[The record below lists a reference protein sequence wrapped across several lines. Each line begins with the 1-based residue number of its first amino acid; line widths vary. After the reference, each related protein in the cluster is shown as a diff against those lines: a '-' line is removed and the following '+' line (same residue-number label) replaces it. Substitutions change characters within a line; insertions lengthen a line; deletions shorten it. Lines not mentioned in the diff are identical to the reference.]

1 MEEQNPLISHIFN
14 SDLDKYTANNI
25 GYDQVADG
33 LRVPVAQ
40 QAAYNRFVPDKT
52 KVSFREFQAALGVD
66 PVVEPGSIKDLF
78 RVAEENP
85 KDGYSS
91 YNPNSKSGAWGRYQ
105 FIWGT
110 HKAPIK
116 NLTNIDNTDD
126 FLKSK
131 YAQEEYMDHVINNEY
146 TSHLPTLRELA
157 KNNDKYKNYNDNEL
171 MYLEHHE
178 GLKGAKHLL
187 TTGESLFGSI
197 PAIDKA
203 ITKMRNYQGKL
214 DRSIA
219 ADVQV
224 ADSKQKKEIKGDLM
238 TVGEQLEKEALTKTN
253 AKLNLEYNQLGFGDK
268 IASAYKRGGLFK
280 VLSDALPFTDADA
293 TPTEVKAAKLDI
305 VASNPKYKELVKSEE
320 DLSKL
325 LNNYNYKRDQEVEKL
340 ASKINDD
347 IKSDINTD
355 AGIFDY
361 FSGEKYYKKNG
372 KEYVNV
378 SLGKFGD
385 IFVEGI
391 DRSKTEVELSKLM
404 SLKEHPAITPNM
416 SVQDKQELN
425 NALLR
430 AQSDYAKADILR
442 QDHYGTKTQ
451 DYLEFTNKSYRNK
464 LAGLTTKYNGIDNID
479 PNDPEFK
486 DLERLQ
492 DEFNKS
498 LENFKAQPLKY
509 KLASEHEAVKNNII
523 KNYDKDIKAMTG
535 WDRFLHKSDRL
546 LNELPEY
553 TNDSFIGLGKVIGTG
568 IDAGLNTD
576 IATTSLIEDAYAAK
590 TIRSTAETNAGLIET
605 AYLGNDV
612 YAKFQNGVHIG
623 FVDSDFYDI
632 NLPEEEAKR
641 LSTIAKRLTPADI
654 STSFN
659 WKAINEGIRTGIMDF
674 APLLIGGA
682 GIVNVTK
689 GIGGK
694 AARNKILSKVGQSM
708 INLADNQ
715 YFTTLASTFG
725 GFAGKVTKGAI
736 EEGGLID
743 AGDIFVTGV
752 TKTALEAAIEMINP
766 IEGKILTGNIFNSKT
781 FNVKQFASMV
791 ANKGFVPSI
800 GDLAKITSKNLLAQ
814 GVSEGVE
821 ELAASLTEPLVL
833 NNILNNVIDT
843 NFSTDVN
850 LRDVAE
856 ATLIGSLSGL
866 ALGAGTNIR
875 YAGGLRANIVRD
887 AVRTSLQNET
897 FFNKTLDNLKNQQ
910 LEDIEK
916 SNSETKTEDAK
927 NVTDNYNHVKAVY
940 DQAKN
945 DAAFVF
951 KKSVKGNQA
960 SESFQR
966 NVSDIAF
973 EKAILDKIDAPTD
986 IEAEIIKDLSSK
998 LGQDLKD
1005 IQVYYANGFNGYATI
1020 NSINKDL
1027 GKDARLTPKEY
1038 EDNIDTIF
1046 ESFKESVAKAG
1057 KTKLSEEAKQR
1068 MVKVDMGVIIST
1080 IKNGKATETAQKQA
1094 DDLKEEMKQ
1103 AEEKVAKE
1111 EAKAKVNESFN
1122 KGENPTSNGV
1132 PDDLVEQV
1140 LKEEKATVT
1149 QRLAGIKPNDI
1160 NGKLSYNKENF
1171 QVLIDD
1177 HPSQA
1182 VFIQAEQA
1190 RLEKELSDS
1199 QNANY
1204 RDQVVKAAGTPVTT
1218 DTFAERYE
1226 GKPELEENDNKQ
1238 IDDAYV
1244 DHVTTIKEELNE
1256 EFNPEELKEALN
1268 DKPLLEK
1275 ISNPEEFP
1283 DYAEVAAETIPG
1295 NNIPDITTPT
1305 VTPEFIIDDSPVP
1318 TDEELTSSTDKV
1330 ADIESRR
1337 QEESKPVK
1345 EEIEKIQKE
1354 IDILE
1359 GDTQGSEIDSKEI
1372 EDAKKERNNLRNED
1386 GSIPDSKIPLFNKL
1400 SKKIRFLQNSFKNQ
1414 VRALVDSFS
1423 QLNNL
1428 SDKDIRVLNRFVELT
1443 DYTFEEVIQ
1452 QLEKRNNTIYKRPS
1466 ELDYFEDNSTRV
1478 DKLNETQE
1486 SADENTNE
1494 RSKLAAK
1501 ELGIDL
1507 DKVYYANELDAF
1519 VQKHGSKQT
1528 KFIWNLIK
1536 NIAEKLKIPTKFLLE
1551 GKGNNINKS
1560 HQGEYSNGQVANR
1573 ASLLTSPDVAARTIV
1588 HELVHG
1594 VTSYIISAVKNNQTE
1609 LLKVLTQKQI
1619 NAAKKLSNLLRELQT
1634 DSNTKDFYG
1643 SKNEHEILAE
1653 LTHDGFVE
1661 ALQNK
1666 KLNFVKE
1673 FLDYILD
1680 ILGIPTNAYDEA
1692 LGILKD
1698 MIETPVDY
1706 VTRGFV
1712 QEGVYYSKKE
1722 NSKLQE
1728 LKNRLKELRQQLDK
1742 INAKY
1747 DAELA
1752 ALENTKPVSDKKADI
1767 ERRRQELESSRE
1779 IETLYDLTTPIA
1791 EDSKEIVAKIDKANE
1806 LNKNAQAK
1814 NEQALKETDEEKI
1827 IALNSDA
1834 DSLNKKAQ
1842 ILDKEV
1848 KESRDT
1854 VINNTPIK
1862 QAIKS
1867 AKILGQRLLNKIK
1880 LAAKSNEWV
1889 SSMPIS
1895 KEEFTKLEYATKRL
1909 SVKNMGEVTSNSE
1922 VIPDILLIE
1931 EINAKY
1937 DAELAALE
1945 DTTPSDVTAEDLD
1958 FLGPLP
1964 TSTSLPESVPE
1975 PKVTVLQAPI
1985 ITTISNTNPV
1995 MANENVVVDGP
2006 MYIQYLNGSA
2016 HIRIKLADNSYR
2028 ILPFADVKN
2037 TKSVLTKYGT
2047 EYFTIVPVNDYEFII
2062 KTDANGTV
2070 HKYDEQ
2076 FIIDNISIG
2085 DTVYYEYDPNSK
2097 YNSGS
2102 NVSDEVTVAVYVKD
2116 GKLVT
2121 PETEG
2126 ATTKYIGRISSGKTQ
2141 ATSKANVLSH
2151 IKNTEGKKQI
2161 PVLVDNLTMFTN
2173 NQFGKKRD
2181 ITIAELLEHKEN
2193 LKVIGVEFTDPTI
2206 INNGLI
2212 RNARFLTPSN
2222 DTNNGIE
2229 KIPSNVKVH
2238 PHYLGSLAIYIKGQL
2253 LKLDTKVLKDTP
2265 VLFNKLK
2272 AQLDQFEKAK
2282 GLKEVI
2288 SVVQILRGNG
2298 DEIVF
2303 KNVRDPKSEFK
2314 NEEAENPRGGIE
2326 SIYYHFNRKGDD
2338 KYTMVKK
2345 PTDSDFMTKDQL
2357 LSMLGNYRV
2366 HIDHNLIDNDF
2377 YLEDVVQHAVQAEV
2391 PLNQPFFNNPRLYLA
2406 NNIQANP
2413 EVKKDIVI
2421 TEEQKSKPDVPST
2434 PAADTPKKVFKK
2446 TKFKIGSKT
2455 NSPELTKGGD
2465 WIRERFSEIGVEI
2478 SDELLENLINGIQLA
2493 PGEKVW
2499 GAFHRASVILAS
2511 DANVKV
2517 ERHESYH
2524 VLFNLFLNDK
2534 QRDQI
2539 RAEVRSKFGKD
2550 LTDLQVEEKLAD
2562 LFEDYKD
2569 RLLFDNDW
2577 SKANPKIANFF
2588 NKIYK
2593 WLYKNFN
2600 ILQSYLTDSVTI
2612 DKLFYQLENNIIGRD
2627 FLGNRKQSVQ
2637 NLFKRNLDNILNEP
2651 KFSISNWTSAQ
2662 THRYATFVNKDL
2674 FSMYLETEY
2683 DSSNLN
2689 EIVDNDTTVDSV
2701 LAGYV
2706 KNFDDV
2712 VQAYIEQTPTADQSV
2727 IHDIAKQFKSNKD
2740 FQFIVKKNL
2749 KITQNIVI
2757 DAEYED
2763 TVDDY
2768 LEDNED
2774 VNENTNDSESQRES
2788 WQGGAALVDSKS
2800 RASSRLRGLFSNYIY
2815 KKEIDDNGKKGLEPF
2830 TYDDTNQFKFYGAN
2844 EIHNLLLEKLS
2855 NSTSKKDMVERLNS
2869 LLDNYTWMIDLLR
2882 DIRGIDGETALELY
2896 NDGKLKIDYDL
2907 ELQNIDSV
2915 AGGWILKSMWYA
2927 IGDQKNNDPV
2937 QLLYSKGSA
2946 RLDNLR
2952 ADNKGKS
2959 IKNSMLYNIDVLS
2972 SSESKLK
2979 SLGKELTDLYNK
2991 VIQPAYKNDPQD
3003 YLDFIKLLGYEVDID
3018 QARELSS
3025 VNKTASV
3032 SGNRLTN
3039 RAYILDRF
3047 KAITNSFKS
3056 YNADNNLSS
3065 LQSDLTLDFTG
3076 LANHISDYT
3085 LNPGNLSFK
3094 NVIGE
3099 LEFAHIPNNYITRQ
3113 FDLMKADPKKW
3124 VAGKISSVRGAL
3136 TYPVVLQARLPFYK
3150 DLLSNY
3156 QTYFGIAIDGFFNTE
3171 NQNSGKQYKD
3181 YTEQDILVNDINR
3194 YIAGPGPNKK
3204 GGVYNFGVFSDAPV
3218 RYVYYGNKFTKEQ
3231 IVDKLTAIVHGEF
3244 ERIQLVRQ
3252 LNNVTSYKNI
3262 ANTGLIIHTI
3272 PSLNKLLP
3280 FIPETW
3286 SGLNDSQIYDPNVS
3300 TKSVTDVIKN
3310 HIDNY
3315 LSTEAYGTYIDKF
3328 KEYGQITEDSN
3339 IHDIKLADKTK
3350 LLKDSKNLLFEY
3362 FINQFYVNATMQI
3375 VFAGDPAF
3383 YKPNDF
3389 HKSGV
3394 KSYQDVLKPEFNPYY
3409 LQTGIDSVKRFKQL
3423 VSPMITGWFNDPTF
3437 KVIILK
3443 DIYDKV
3449 SSEIPAALKAAKYE
3463 EKVESVL
3470 SKEYGIT
3477 ADGKI
3482 NSKKANLSDA
3492 GAYHTLGRRVAIMKA
3507 YQSWKPKYQAIID
3520 RLEQGKGTKS
3530 DLEFVMQPLKPFLF
3544 TNQHRMESTGT
3555 EANPMV
3561 MQVPIQLKLSETVLI
3576 PQVAY
3581 ITNDGK
3587 VLNPSRNDFDNNFS
3601 NYKYKDL
3608 AKILYLMQNSNADM
3622 VVFESGS
3629 KAASFNILDLN
3640 NFSGEY
3646 VQRAKDDFKSN
3657 LIGDDL
3663 DDSLIEDTIYENL
3676 MTSISTDNT
3685 LELSNDDYG
3694 DQMSVP
3700 EKTLDAKV
3708 GEGTQERKIMTAG
3721 IDPNHK
3727 FTFMGRTYN
3736 GYEVN
3741 ELLDKISIDS
3751 VKESLD
3757 KVVEKI
3763 GTYAKFTN
3771 YLRNQLVDKN
3781 ASVDVLDAL
3790 QVQEDGLTRVPLE
3803 TLGKKAEHV
3812 ANSLFK
3818 KTSKNK
3824 KFGASLVNQPG
3835 VGFSE
3840 ELKLVFKELPDG
3852 TKVVDYYEAAIPA
3865 YSKHLLKYADKD
3877 GVINPA
3883 DLPDKLLRAFFYR
3896 IPTEDKYSMFP
3907 IKIVK
3912 FLPQSQ
3918 GGTIILPAEATVIA
3932 GLDFDIDKLYG
3943 YFYNFTATY
3952 DGNFIDSLTKKLN
3965 NDFGATFTPNE
3976 VSKLVDDVTDS
3987 NMELLSESFE
3997 DPQAVISIINSEI
4010 SKSLS
4015 RPSLKVIESSFD
4027 SKEGRDNLRLDIY
4040 NSLVNT
4046 PAYTKAMLRIG
4057 NKARLIKLRDTLST
4071 EATSGYKSF
4080 ADPSVQAENSAK
4092 NIIGKRLIGIFAN
4105 ANAFINLIQGNTEL
4119 LLSNPLTFNE
4129 NTYTSIGANI
4139 ENITKNISE
4148 LLFAST
4154 EDVKDPV
4161 LGPLNI
4167 NESTANVLITMLALN
4182 IPFEESIQ
4190 FLNSPVMKY
4199 ISKMHQT
4206 QPSRRLNAIYAGS
4219 PFNVDPNIQQ
4229 ILATAEEFSKVISAA
4244 KIDTGNVG
4252 PDLNVVNN
4260 KIKSINSAIKR
4271 SRSEYGIFNNVNEIL
4286 PNIYYNSSK
4295 KEYEVSGE
4303 TVKVKQLIA
4312 YTQVLATEMNILK
4325 NYFSYLTGDFYN
4337 YTSLF
4342 EVLTKSSNLR
4352 DDQLKTIIY
4361 ATYDYFIQHM
4371 LLEKVPNFG
4380 KIVTNL
4386 PEYFSK
4392 HEFSPETAP
4401 LKNVLEVDINKNNN
4415 TKQILMKVDN
4425 FTSAQIEYYKGLF
4438 EILIKEDIDSTDPG
4452 HINFGT
4458 NLAIYSLLLG
4468 TSFSYRGFSKLL
4480 PNIFWNTAIGKDIRN
4495 IINGKSSL
4503 NFDSSDLFTGVIYN
4517 NFTKLVPKIDSNDV
4531 QVTGATYK
4539 ILKDSDKNNKGNHL
4553 PYIFFNTKVG
4563 KIYTNTLLQHVGD
4576 GVYTEV
4582 LKSSGKS
4589 YIKDYT
4595 FSMPTVNNN
4604 DDVFTEF
4611 EEFIVS
4617 DNFDALPEPIDNG
4630 EFSYGTDED
4639 YNDFIKDEPPT
4650 RDELD
4655 DSPPIKPC

>member
-1 MEEQNPLISHIFN
+1 
-14 SDLDKYTANNI
+14 
-25 GYDQVADG
+25 
-33 LRVPVAQ
+33 
-40 QAAYNRFVPDKT
+40 
-52 KVSFREFQAALGVD
+52 
-66 PVVEPGSIKDLF
+66 
-78 RVAEENP
+78 
-85 KDGYSS
+85 
-91 YNPNSKSGAWGRYQ
+91 
-105 FIWGT
+105 
-110 HKAPIK
+110 
-116 NLTNIDNTDD
+116 
-126 FLKSK
+126 
-131 YAQEEYMDHVINNEY
+131 
-146 TSHLPTLRELA
+146 
-157 KNNDKYKNYNDNEL
+157 
-171 MYLEHHE
+171 
-178 GLKGAKHLL
+178 
-187 TTGESLFGSI
+187 
-197 PAIDKA
+197 
-203 ITKMRNYQGKL
+203 
-214 DRSIA
+214 
-219 ADVQV
+219 
-224 ADSKQKKEIKGDLM
+224 
-238 TVGEQLEKEALTKTN
+238 
-253 AKLNLEYNQLGFGDK
+253 
-268 IASAYKRGGLFK
+268 
-280 VLSDALPFTDADA
+280 
-293 TPTEVKAAKLDI
+293 
-305 VASNPKYKELVKSEE
+305 
-320 DLSKL
+320 
-325 LNNYNYKRDQEVEKL
+325 
-340 ASKINDD
+340 
-347 IKSDINTD
+347 
-355 AGIFDY
+355 
-361 FSGEKYYKKNG
+361 
-372 KEYVNV
+372 
-378 SLGKFGD
+378 
-385 IFVEGI
+385 
-391 DRSKTEVELSKLM
+391 
-404 SLKEHPAITPNM
+404 
-416 SVQDKQELN
+416 
-425 NALLR
+425 
-430 AQSDYAKADILR
+430 
-442 QDHYGTKTQ
+442 
-451 DYLEFTNKSYRNK
+451 
-464 LAGLTTKYNGIDNID
+464 
-479 PNDPEFK
+479 
-486 DLERLQ
+486 
-492 DEFNKS
+492 
-498 LENFKAQPLKY
+498 
-509 KLASEHEAVKNNII
+509 
-523 KNYDKDIKAMTG
+523 
-535 WDRFLHKSDRL
+535 
-546 LNELPEY
+546 
-553 TNDSFIGLGKVIGTG
+553 
-568 IDAGLNTD
+568 
-576 IATTSLIEDAYAAK
+576 
-590 TIRSTAETNAGLIET
+590 
-605 AYLGNDV
+605 
-612 YAKFQNGVHIG
+612 
-623 FVDSDFYDI
+623 
-632 NLPEEEAKR
+632 
-641 LSTIAKRLTPADI
+641 
-654 STSFN
+654 
-659 WKAINEGIRTGIMDF
+659 
-674 APLLIGGA
+674 
-682 GIVNVTK
+682 
-689 GIGGK
+689 
-694 AARNKILSKVGQSM
+694 
-708 INLADNQ
+708 
-715 YFTTLASTFG
+715 
-725 GFAGKVTKGAI
+725 
-736 EEGGLID
+736 
-743 AGDIFVTGV
+743 
-752 TKTALEAAIEMINP
+752 
-766 IEGKILTGNIFNSKT
+766 
-781 FNVKQFASMV
+781 
-791 ANKGFVPSI
+791 
-800 GDLAKITSKNLLAQ
+800 
-814 GVSEGVE
+814 
-821 ELAASLTEPLVL
+821 
-833 NNILNNVIDT
+833 
-843 NFSTDVN
+843 
-850 LRDVAE
+850 
-856 ATLIGSLSGL
+856 
-866 ALGAGTNIR
+866 
-875 YAGGLRANIVRD
+875 
-887 AVRTSLQNET
+887 
-897 FFNKTLDNLKNQQ
+897 
-910 LEDIEK
+910 
-916 SNSETKTEDAK
+916 
-927 NVTDNYNHVKAVY
+927 
-940 DQAKN
+940 
-945 DAAFVF
+945 
-951 KKSVKGNQA
+951 
-960 SESFQR
+960 
-966 NVSDIAF
+966 
-973 EKAILDKIDAPTD
+973 
-986 IEAEIIKDLSSK
+986 
-998 LGQDLKD
+998 
-1005 IQVYYANGFNGYATI
+1005 
-1020 NSINKDL
+1020 
-1027 GKDARLTPKEY
+1027 
-1038 EDNIDTIF
+1038 
-1046 ESFKESVAKAG
+1046 
-1057 KTKLSEEAKQR
+1057 
-1068 MVKVDMGVIIST
+1068 
-1080 IKNGKATETAQKQA
+1080 
-1094 DDLKEEMKQ
+1094 
-1103 AEEKVAKE
+1103 
-1111 EAKAKVNESFN
+1111 
-1122 KGENPTSNGV
+1122 
-1132 PDDLVEQV
+1132 
-1140 LKEEKATVT
+1140 
-1149 QRLAGIKPNDI
+1149 
-1160 NGKLSYNKENF
+1160 
-1171 QVLIDD
+1171 
-1177 HPSQA
+1177 
-1182 VFIQAEQA
+1182 
-1190 RLEKELSDS
+1190 
-1199 QNANY
+1199 
-1204 RDQVVKAAGTPVTT
+1204 
-1218 DTFAERYE
+1218 
-1226 GKPELEENDNKQ
+1226 
-1238 IDDAYV
+1238 
-1244 DHVTTIKEELNE
+1244 
-1256 EFNPEELKEALN
+1256 
-1268 DKPLLEK
+1268 
-1275 ISNPEEFP
+1275 
-1283 DYAEVAAETIPG
+1283 
-1295 NNIPDITTPT
+1295 
-1305 VTPEFIIDDSPVP
+1305 
-1318 TDEELTSSTDKV
+1318 
-1330 ADIESRR
+1330 
-1337 QEESKPVK
+1337 
-1345 EEIEKIQKE
+1345 
-1354 IDILE
+1354 
-1359 GDTQGSEIDSKEI
+1359 
-1372 EDAKKERNNLRNED
+1372 
-1386 GSIPDSKIPLFNKL
+1386 
-1400 SKKIRFLQNSFKNQ
+1400 
-1414 VRALVDSFS
+1414 
-1423 QLNNL
+1423 
-1428 SDKDIRVLNRFVELT
+1428 
-1443 DYTFEEVIQ
+1443 
-1452 QLEKRNNTIYKRPS
+1452 
-1466 ELDYFEDNSTRV
+1466 
-1478 DKLNETQE
+1478 
-1486 SADENTNE
+1486 
-1494 RSKLAAK
+1494 
-1501 ELGIDL
+1501 
-1507 DKVYYANELDAF
+1507 
-1519 VQKHGSKQT
+1519 
-1528 KFIWNLIK
+1528 
-1536 NIAEKLKIPTKFLLE
+1536 
-1551 GKGNNINKS
+1551 
-1560 HQGEYSNGQVANR
+1560 
-1573 ASLLTSPDVAARTIV
+1573 
-1588 HELVHG
+1588 
-1594 VTSYIISAVKNNQTE
+1594 
-1609 LLKVLTQKQI
+1609 
-1619 NAAKKLSNLLRELQT
+1619 
-1634 DSNTKDFYG
+1634 
-1643 SKNEHEILAE
+1643 
-1653 LTHDGFVE
+1653 
-1661 ALQNK
+1661 
-1666 KLNFVKE
+1666 
-1673 FLDYILD
+1673 
-1680 ILGIPTNAYDEA
+1680 
-1692 LGILKD
+1692 
-1698 MIETPVDY
+1698 
-1706 VTRGFV
+1706 
-1712 QEGVYYSKKE
+1712 
-1722 NSKLQE
+1722 
-1728 LKNRLKELRQQLDK
+1728 
-1742 INAKY
+1742 
-1747 DAELA
+1747 
-1752 ALENTKPVSDKKADI
+1752 
-1767 ERRRQELESSRE
+1767 
-1779 IETLYDLTTPIA
+1779 
-1791 EDSKEIVAKIDKANE
+1791 
-1806 LNKNAQAK
+1806 
-1814 NEQALKETDEEKI
+1814 
-1827 IALNSDA
+1827 
-1834 DSLNKKAQ
+1834 
-1842 ILDKEV
+1842 
-1848 KESRDT
+1848 
-1854 VINNTPIK
+1854 
-1862 QAIKS
+1862 
-1867 AKILGQRLLNKIK
+1867 
-1880 LAAKSNEWV
+1880 
-1889 SSMPIS
+1889 
-1895 KEEFTKLEYATKRL
+1895 
-1909 SVKNMGEVTSNSE
+1909 
-1922 VIPDILLIE
+1922 
-1931 EINAKY
+1931 
-1937 DAELAALE
+1937 
-1945 DTTPSDVTAEDLD
+1945 
-1958 FLGPLP
+1958 
-1964 TSTSLPESVPE
+1964 
-1975 PKVTVLQAPI
+1975 
-1985 ITTISNTNPV
+1985 
-1995 MANENVVVDGP
+1995 
-2006 MYIQYLNGSA
+2006 
-2016 HIRIKLADNSYR
+2016 
-2028 ILPFADVKN
+2028 
-2037 TKSVLTKYGT
+2037 
-2047 EYFTIVPVNDYEFII
+2047 
-2062 KTDANGTV
+2062 
-2070 HKYDEQ
+2070 
-2076 FIIDNISIG
+2076 
-2085 DTVYYEYDPNSK
+2085 
-2097 YNSGS
+2097 
-2102 NVSDEVTVAVYVKD
+2102 
-2116 GKLVT
+2116 
-2121 PETEG
+2121 
-2126 ATTKYIGRISSGKTQ
+2126 
-2141 ATSKANVLSH
+2141 
-2151 IKNTEGKKQI
+2151 
-2161 PVLVDNLTMFTN
+2161 
-2173 NQFGKKRD
+2173 
-2181 ITIAELLEHKEN
+2181 
-2193 LKVIGVEFTDPTI
+2193 
-2206 INNGLI
+2206 
-2212 RNARFLTPSN
+2212 
-2222 DTNNGIE
+2222 
-2229 KIPSNVKVH
+2229 
-2238 PHYLGSLAIYIKGQL
+2238 
-2253 LKLDTKVLKDTP
+2253 
-2265 VLFNKLK
+2265 
-2272 AQLDQFEKAK
+2272 
-2282 GLKEVI
+2282 
-2288 SVVQILRGNG
+2288 
-2298 DEIVF
+2298 
-2303 KNVRDPKSEFK
+2303 
-2314 NEEAENPRGGIE
+2314 
-2326 SIYYHFNRKGDD
+2326 
-2338 KYTMVKK
+2338 
-2345 PTDSDFMTKDQL
+2345 
-2357 LSMLGNYRV
+2357 
-2366 HIDHNLIDNDF
+2366 
-2377 YLEDVVQHAVQAEV
+2377 
-2391 PLNQPFFNNPRLYLA
+2391 
-2406 NNIQANP
+2406 
-2413 EVKKDIVI
+2413 
-2421 TEEQKSKPDVPST
+2421 
-2434 PAADTPKKVFKK
+2434 
-2446 TKFKIGSKT
+2446 
-2455 NSPELTKGGD
+2455 
-2465 WIRERFSEIGVEI
+2465 
-2478 SDELLENLINGIQLA
+2478 
-2493 PGEKVW
+2493 
-2499 GAFHRASVILAS
+2499 
-2511 DANVKV
+2511 
-2517 ERHESYH
+2517 
-2524 VLFNLFLNDK
+2524 
-2534 QRDQI
+2534 
-2539 RAEVRSKFGKD
+2539 
-2550 LTDLQVEEKLAD
+2550 
-2562 LFEDYKD
+2562 
-2569 RLLFDNDW
+2569 
-2577 SKANPKIANFF
+2577 
-2588 NKIYK
+2588 
-2593 WLYKNFN
+2593 
-2600 ILQSYLTDSVTI
+2600 
-2612 DKLFYQLENNIIGRD
+2612 
-2627 FLGNRKQSVQ
+2627 
-2637 NLFKRNLDNILNEP
+2637 
-2651 KFSISNWTSAQ
+2651 
-2662 THRYATFVNKDL
+2662 
-2674 FSMYLETEY
+2674 
-2683 DSSNLN
+2683 
-2689 EIVDNDTTVDSV
+2689 
-2701 LAGYV
+2701 
-2706 KNFDDV
+2706 
-2712 VQAYIEQTPTADQSV
+2712 
-2727 IHDIAKQFKSNKD
+2727 
-2740 FQFIVKKNL
+2740 
-2749 KITQNIVI
+2749 
-2757 DAEYED
+2757 
-2763 TVDDY
+2763 
-2768 LEDNED
+2768 
-2774 VNENTNDSESQRES
+2774 
-2788 WQGGAALVDSKS
+2788 
-2800 RASSRLRGLFSNYIY
+2800 
-2815 KKEIDDNGKKGLEPF
+2815 
-2830 TYDDTNQFKFYGAN
+2830 
-2844 EIHNLLLEKLS
+2844 
-2855 NSTSKKDMVERLNS
+2855 MVERLNS

-2907 ELQNIDSV
+2907 ELQNIDKV

-4617 DNFDALPEPIDNG
+4617 DNFDALPAPIDDG
-4630 EFSYGTDED
+4630 EFLYGTDEE